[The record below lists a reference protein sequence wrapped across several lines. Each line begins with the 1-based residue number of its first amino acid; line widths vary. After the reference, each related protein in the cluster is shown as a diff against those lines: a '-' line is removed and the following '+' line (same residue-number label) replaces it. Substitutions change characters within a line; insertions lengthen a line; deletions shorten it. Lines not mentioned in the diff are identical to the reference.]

1 MKNNKDY
8 NGIKYTA
15 FEMHCFMSN
24 LSGILH
30 DEDVDWFDVYYEEVD
45 EGDEWDDDEWESPE
59 DFFDDD
65 F

>member
-1 MKNNKDY
+1 
-8 NGIKYTA
+8 
-15 FEMHCFMSN
+15 MHVFQSD

-30 DEDVDWFDVYYEEVD
+30 DLDVDYFDVYYEEVD
-45 EGDEWDDDEWESPE
+45 EEDEWDDDGEWQSPE